1 MTLELVRLIIGE
13 VPAGYEVLEYMACLC
28 ISLIVIKT
36 IIEMFYFVFSLLKG
50 LK

>member
-1 MTLELVRLIIGE
+1 MSIDLIRTLVGE
-13 VPAGYEVLEYMACLC
+13 VPNGYEQLEYMAALC